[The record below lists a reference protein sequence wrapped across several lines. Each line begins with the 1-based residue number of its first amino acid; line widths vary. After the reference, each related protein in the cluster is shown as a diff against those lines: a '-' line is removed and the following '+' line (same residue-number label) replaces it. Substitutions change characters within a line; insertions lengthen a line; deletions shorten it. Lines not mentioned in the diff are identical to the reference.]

1 MIVTT
6 TSVASGNNGGRFFRS
21 EPKGEVGKVRK
32 GGGESENKKPGLLG
46 GERNPLAT
54 HYNSFSTSGDKG
66 DQVLTHHTQKGARIF
81 L

>member
-6 TSVASGNNGGRFFRS
+6 KTVASGNNGWGFFRS

-46 GERNPLAT
+46 GKRNPLAT
-54 HYNSFSTSGDKG
+54 HDNSFSTSGDKG
-66 DQVLTHHTQKGARIF
+66 DQVLTHLTQKGARI